1 MAVALLEQ
9 VRAAEE
15 KADAIRRKAADQ
27 ARDML
32 KGVQEATQ
40 EENRQYAAELRA
52 RYQELETM
60 ISDPALIANQE
71 EWRKRVPEPFGR
83 KTAGAVRNE
92 AQRAA
97 AGRKSRGADR
107 GKGYAA
113 WQSLK

>member
-52 RYQELETM
+52 RYQDKMGE
-60 ISDPALIANQE
+60 ARQAAE
-71 EWRKRVPEPFGR
+71 EAIRSRSGEK
-83 KTAGAVRNE
+83 
-92 AQRAA
+92 QQ

>member
-40 EENRQYAAELRA
+40 EENRQYAAELFSVHI
-52 RYQELETM
+52 YVV
-60 ISDPALIANQE
+60 DPFYFCLRSA
-71 EWRKRVPEPFGR
+71 K
-83 KTAGAVRNE
+83 AVN
-92 AQRAA
+92 
-97 AGRKSRGADR
+97 GKSRGDSR
-107 GKGYAA
+107 I
-113 WQSLK
+113 